1 VWISAENTANPCVNL
16 RGGITSVLLG
26 RGAVTDEIQQEREVY
41 RFIVDKIDSVPHLE
55 ALLLLWNSRPSK
67 WSADDLAK
75 RLYTERDAA
84 RILLADLTREDLI
97 VTFPGPAEQY
107 YYESKSPERE
117 RTIELVDATY
127 RKQVVRISTMIH
139 SKASS
144 AVRDFAR
151 AFRFKK
157 ERE

>member
-1 VWISAENTANPCVNL
+1 VAEE
-16 RGGITSVLLG
+16 S
-26 RGAVTDEIQQEREVY
+26 QQERDVY
-41 RFIVDKIDSVPHLE
+41 RFITEKIDSVPHLE

-67 WSADDLAK
+67 WSAEDLAK

-84 RILLADLTREDLI
+84 RTLLQDLAREDLI
-97 VTFPGPAEQY
+97 AAFPGPAEQY
-107 YYESKSPERE
+107 YYDSKSPEKE
-117 RTIELVDATY
+117 QTIELVDATY
-127 RKQVVRISTMIH
+127 RKHVVRISTMIH

>member
-1 VWISAENTANPCVNL
+1 M
-16 RGGITSVLLG
+16 
-26 RGAVTDEIQQEREVY
+26 TDEIQQEREVY

>member
-1 VWISAENTANPCVNL
+1 MTEET
-16 RGGITSVLLG
+16 
-26 RGAVTDEIQQEREVY
+26 QQEREVD
-41 RFIVDKIDSVPHLE
+41 RFIADKIDSVPHLE

-67 WSADDLAK
+67 WSAEDLAK

-84 RILLADLTREDLI
+84 RTLLQDLTREDLI

-107 YYESKSPERE
+107 YYESRSPERE
-117 RTIELVDATY
+117 GIIELVDATY
-127 RKQVVRISTMIH
+127 RKHVVRISTMIH